1 MKRKLL
7 WSVYGVRDVDHEA
20 ALLAGKN
27 AKRKC
32 ISKPYESSD
41 EASDA
46 LRFYANAGYVRLE
59 CRSYYA

>member
-1 MKRKLL
+1 MGL
-7 WSVYGVRDVDHEA
+7 RDGDHEA